1 MKGERVMGKVA
12 FVIAVVALAMGIYLN
27 LPDHKI
33 SKIESNSGAWLTSE
47 FQEDEISYY
56 KITSTIISVPEVK
69 DGKCRLNAKLPLRFS
84 RLEVRSCNKL
94 GDEELCSEAVY
105 FNIGSPEAV
114 KLQIN

>member
-1 MKGERVMGKVA
+1 MGKIA
-12 FVIAVVALAMGIYLN
+12 FVIAVVALALGIYLN

-33 SKIESNSGAWLTSE
+33 SKVESNSGVRLVSE
-47 FQEDEISYY
+47 FQEGEISYY

-94 GDEELCSEAVY
+94 GEEERCSEAVY
-105 FNIGSPEAV
+105 FYIGSPEV
-114 KLQIN
+114 VGIKIN